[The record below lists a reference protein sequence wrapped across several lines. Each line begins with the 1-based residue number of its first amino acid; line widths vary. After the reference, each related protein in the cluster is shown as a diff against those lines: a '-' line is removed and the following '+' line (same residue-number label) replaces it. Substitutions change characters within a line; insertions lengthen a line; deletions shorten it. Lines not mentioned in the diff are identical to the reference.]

1 MLHKSQKQKLL
12 LTNANILLKQSSFST
27 INDEAKPVRVN
38 RKYKT
43 QSYSNLYD
51 EIFKKK
57 QNAFSNKNIFV
68 NNKYNMLY
76 AENEKQYELKMTKMK
91 MTQKQRREKS
101 YQGVANKL
109 NGMKKDVL
117 FVRRIVDYVYP
128 TLLTKKLSIQT
139 QKSQKRTVLPLVT
152 SYHGVNRKMKED
164 NDHLTDY
171 LYHSITITK

>member
-1 MLHKSQKQKLL
+1 MLHKSQKQKILF
-12 LTNANILLKQSSFST
+12 TNANVYQRSFST
-27 INDEAKPVRVN
+27 INDEAKLVRVN

-43 QSYSNLYD
+43 QSYNNLYD

-76 AENEKQYELKMTKMK
+76 AENEKQYGLKITKMK

-164 NDHLTDY
+164 NDHLKDY